1 MIMAVGIVSVSVV
14 RMSFVL
20 VRRVVMAFVRM
31 SVSVVA
37 VLLI

>member
-1 MIMAVGIVSVSVV
+1 MAVGIMSVSI
-14 RMSFVL
+14 VL
-20 VRRVVMAFVRM
+20 VCRVVMAFVRM